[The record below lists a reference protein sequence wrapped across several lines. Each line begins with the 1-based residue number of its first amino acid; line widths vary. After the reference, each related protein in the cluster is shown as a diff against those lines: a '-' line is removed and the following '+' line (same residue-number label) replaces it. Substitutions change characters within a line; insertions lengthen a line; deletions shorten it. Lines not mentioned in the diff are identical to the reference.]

1 MRKEGGVRVIQ
12 LIRILFLP
20 PDDFSGRH
28 SDRLKRCSSIS
39 QERFDKKKN
48 NLEAKTLEDDK
59 PASQEKTVNYRTR
72 RENRLNIHA
81 CS

>member
-39 QERFDKKKN
+39 QEMFDKNIFKN
-48 NLEAKTLEDDK
+48 GEASTLEDDK
-59 PASQEKTVNYRTR
+59 PASQEKTG
-72 RENRLNIHA
+72 
-81 CS
+81 